1 MDGPQTNQ
9 ALWRSVFE
17 GSTLG
22 IARADLKGRFVE
34 ANRAYCEMIGYSSEE
49 LCALTLLELAVEKDR
64 HSIAELLQ
72 QLRSG
77 ERHDFQIETRYC
89 RKDEQITWIQHTGSL
104 IPGTD
109 GSAAFIMTI
118 ATEVTARR
126 NAEDILRKRNEALQ
140 KIFDHVP
147 LMISVA
153 TREGSIKLVNGEW
166 ERTLGWSLEEIRR
179 DKLDIFSLCYPD
191 PAYRQKVLRF
201 VAEADSQWVEFKVRT
216 RDGRI
221 IDTTWARVKL
231 SNGMSVGIGLD
242 ITARKQAEERLRRS
256 EAYLA
261 AGERLSHTGS
271 WAWNLLSGDLFW
283 SQETF
288 RIFGIDPTTPSSSLC
303 EIFLQRIHPE
313 DRPGIAEG
321 LKAAPMKAGD
331 YSTDYRIVLPDGSIR
346 HVHDVV
352 YPVKNETGQIAERFG
367 VVMDLTERKDAEAEL
382 RRSFD
387 QLRALTARMQ
397 DAREE
402 ERKWVA
408 REIHDELGQGLTA
421 IKIDLISLAHEF
433 PSETPHAKRIE
444 SIANEVDQTI
454 KSVRRISTELRPGIL
469 DDLGLIAAVEWAA
482 EEFETRTG
490 TRCRLDLLENDR
502 TIGSDRATAVF
513 RILQETLTNV
523 ARHANATHV
532 DVRLLK
538 EAGSV
543 ILEVRDNGRGAT
555 EEQLSAS
562 ASLGIRGMRER
573 ALLLDGELTIQGL
586 PDEGTTVRVRIPLA
600 EFTGQGA

>member
-1 MDGPQTNQ
+1 
-9 ALWRSVFE
+9 
-17 GSTLG
+17 
-22 IARADLKGRFVE
+22 
-34 ANRAYCEMIGYSSEE
+34 
-49 LCALTLLELAVEKDR
+49 
-64 HSIAELLQ
+64 
-72 QLRSG
+72 
-77 ERHDFQIETRYC
+77 
-89 RKDEQITWIQHTGSL
+89 
-104 IPGTD
+104 
-109 GSAAFIMTI
+109 
-118 ATEVTARR
+118 
-126 NAEDILRKRNEALQ
+126 
-140 KIFDHVP
+140 
-147 LMISVA
+147 
-153 TREGSIKLVNGEW
+153 
-166 ERTLGWSLEEIRR
+166 
-179 DKLDIFSLCYPD
+179 
-191 PAYRQKVLRF
+191 
-201 VAEADSQWVEFKVRT
+201 
-216 RDGRI
+216 
-221 IDTTWARVKL
+221 
-231 SNGMSVGIGLD
+231 
-242 ITARKQAEERLRRS
+242 
-256 EAYLA
+256 LA

-288 RIFGIDPTTPSSSLC
+288 RIFGIDPTTPRSSLC

-502 TIGSDRATAVF
+502 TIDSDRATAVF